1 MEINQ
6 NFEVIIPGRTVHNK
20 IISNIKIFLENS
32 IKVTFIANQNNLK
45 EKYDNLEIKIIKENN
60 ISKKRNIGIEN
71 STAEYLIFIDTDI
84 VPNGKY
90 LESLNLNL
98 KKNYD
103 VLSGPNI
110 HTHNESLINNLIAD
124 SYKCIFIQGFNKFFK
139 KKFKGPIVAEFA
151 QSCNLIIKRKIL
163 IDNNI
168 KFNEKLFTGEDLDFC
183 RKLRKINVKINFDGD
198 LWVHHKTKN
207 LKNFFLKELFMV
219 SHFLTS

>member
-6 NFEVIIPGRTVHNK
+6 NFEVIIPARTVHNK

-98 KKNYD
+98 KKNFY
-103 VLSGPNI
+103 G
-110 HTHNESLINNLIAD
+110 
-124 SYKCIFIQGFNKFFK
+124 
-139 KKFKGPIVAEFA
+139 
-151 QSCNLIIKRKIL
+151 
-163 IDNNI
+163 
-168 KFNEKLFTGEDLDFC
+168 
-183 RKLRKINVKINFDGD
+183 
-198 LWVHHKTKN
+198 
-207 LKNFFLKELFMV
+207 
-219 SHFLTS
+219 